1 MTAHG
6 VGSSGPSVSRPL
18 SPPGS
23 KPLKTNADDTEA
35 RLREA
40 AVQFEAVFVQQM
52 LSAMRQTIPDGG
64 VIDGGQGEELFA
76 GLLDGHMAELMAGQS
91 QSELSE
97 AIYRQLSRGLE

>member
-1 MTAHG
+1 MSAHG
-6 VGSSGPSVSRPL
+6 VGSSGPPVSRPL
-18 SPPGS
+18 SP
-23 KPLKTNADDTEA
+23 PLKTNADDTEA

-64 VIDGGQGEELFA
+64 AIDGGHGEELFA

-91 QSELSE
+91 KSELSE